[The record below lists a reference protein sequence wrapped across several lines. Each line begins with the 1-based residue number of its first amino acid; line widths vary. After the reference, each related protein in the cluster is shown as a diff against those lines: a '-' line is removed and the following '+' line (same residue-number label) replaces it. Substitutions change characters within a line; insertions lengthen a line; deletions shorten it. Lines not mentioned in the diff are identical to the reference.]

1 MLEVQGL
8 DSPDKQGFDRGKP
21 LSLVPE
27 AGKDGTTTAE
37 TAPRKA
43 GLFLSGLER
52 PKAGKAKPL
61 SLVPEAGKDGT
72 RTTTAEMAPRKAGLF
87 L

>member
-27 AGKDGTTTAE
+27 AGKDGIRRRWPHA
-37 TAPRKA
+37 RQVFFSK
-43 GLFLSGLER
+43 GWKDQR
-52 PKAGKAKPL
+52 AGKAKPL

-72 RTTTAEMAPRKAGLF
+72 RTTTAEMAPRKAALF

>member
-27 AGKDGTTTAE
+27 AGKNGNHYGGDGPTQGRSFSRRVGKTKGRKGE
-37 TAPRKA
+37 TLK
-43 GLFLSGLER
+43 LS
-52 PKAGKAKPL
+52 P
-61 SLVPEAGKDGT
+61 
-72 RTTTAEMAPRKAGLF
+72 
-87 L
+87 

>member
-27 AGKDGTTTAE
+27 AGKDGT
-37 TAPRKA
+37 
-43 GLFLSGLER
+43 
-52 PKAGKAKPL
+52 
-61 SLVPEAGKDGT
+61 
-72 RTTTAEMAPRKAGLF
+72 RTTTAEMAPRKARLF

>member
-27 AGKDGTTTAE
+27 AGKDGIRRRWPHA
-37 TAPRKA
+37 RQVFFSK
-43 GLFLSGLER
+43 GWKDQR
-52 PKAGKAKPL
+52 AGKAKPL